1 MWVCGSIFVRT
12 AHQLH
17 LCGSVAASIWL
28 QARLSQIGAEPQ
40 FSMAASSDADNRL
53 GFGVGV
59 SPHDPEVAWRNIY
72 DHPRRGPMLLEG
84 APEKDDRIRCS
95 SVVWHV
101 SGWRHRQ
108 TAWHGRWERLSDAQL
123 ALTFSCRLQ
132 PDFWPCIVFD
142 WVEEAHCW
150 VHDSTSILLRSAS
163 MAEHFRFTKFP
174 LLTSKDLQ
182 QGEEF
187 AEQHYLMMGAADELR
202 GIQLKQAVLQFDADV
217 EHAKFV
223 AAGSLGQLPPVKEE
237 WADFPAP
244 AWQVLPSAELSAD
257 PQSICICST
266 CSRSKQS

>member
-1 MWVCGSIFVRT
+1 MCLLHGSWFFVGLWQ
-12 AHQLH
+12 HQF
-17 LCGSVAASIWL
+17 GVAGLLVSHI
-28 QARLSQIGAEPQ
+28 AEPE
-40 FSMAASSDADNRL
+40 FSMAASGDADNRL

-84 APEKDDRIRCS
+84 APERDNRIRCS

-108 TAWHGRWERLSDAQL
+108 TAWHGRWERSSDTQI

-142 WVEEAHCW
+142 WVEEAHCFIN
-150 VHDSTSILLRSAS
+150 DSTAILLRSAS

-182 QGEEF
+182 QGEEL
-187 AEQHYLMMGAADELR
+187 AEQHYLMCE
-202 GIQLKQAVLQFDADV
+202 LKQTVLQFDADV
-217 EHAKFV
+217 DHAKSV
-223 AAGSLGQLPPVKEE
+223 ATGSVGQLHAVKEN

-244 AWQVLPSAELSAD
+244 AWQVPTRAELSAD
-257 PQSICICST
+257 PQSICICSA